1 MHNWLKGIGFPETPQ
16 QFADQTT
23 DKDGLRDPLEVFSD
37 GSLHILN
44 SNFQDVAIVK
54 FNDLFPV
61 ALTSL
66 EFDATETDI
75 NYFTA
80 EATMRYTVYNIFDT
94 DARTRLW
101 ILKKFKRCGSVNATI
116 DPDNL
121 HNESLKIPQLHSK
134 YYTIYNTIS
143 LLREKARDSYNRI
156 RLERYNYYTGKA
168 PAEVYVE
175 DPFPYKVREKDAIQ
189 RHMEADEK
197 LSTAEMKIKYYDVT
211 T

>member
-1 MHNWLKGIGFPETPQ
+1 MADPFGKQIQNRNFLAPVVFKFTLAKYPKVAFFSNSARIPELSLGTAIHPSYLKDIDVPGEKLTYGDLTIRFLVDENMQNYMAMHNWLKGIGFPETPQ

-37 GSLHILN
+37 SSLHILN

-94 DARTRLW
+94 DARTRL
-101 ILKKFKRCGSVNATI
+101 
-116 DPDNL
+116 
-121 HNESLKIPQLHSK
+121 
-134 YYTIYNTIS
+134 
-143 LLREKARDSYNRI
+143 
-156 RLERYNYYTGKA
+156 
-168 PAEVYVE
+168 
-175 DPFPYKVREKDAIQ
+175 
-189 RHMEADEK
+189 
-197 LSTAEMKIKYYDVT
+197 
-211 T
+211 